1 MQLFKRHKYFCLGL
15 LLSIVLFTSEK
26 AYGQT
31 PSLPFP
37 IINPLNPFQNLPQS
51 FDLGDP
57 TNLNQTIVY
66 DPETGTTKWWHYD
79 ADKDEA
85 KIETVFE
92 VGDLIE
98 QNKKQYASTD
108 ERARYGEW
116 SKVASIPMALFY
128 RLKNEGIVDDPKRM
142 KAWLNDRDNQLFRT
156 RPGRV

>member
-1 MQLFKRHKYFCLGL
+1 MNSTGKRLF
-15 LLSIVLFTSEK
+15 
-26 AYGQT
+26 
-31 PSLPFP
+31 
-37 IINPLNPFQNLPQS
+37 
-51 FDLGDP
+51 D
-57 TNLNQTIVY
+57 Y

-98 QNKKQYASTD
+98 QNKKQYADTD

-128 RLKNEGIVDDPKRM
+128 RLKAKGIIDDPAAMKR
-142 KAWLNDRDNQLFRT
+142 WLNDPDNRFFRT